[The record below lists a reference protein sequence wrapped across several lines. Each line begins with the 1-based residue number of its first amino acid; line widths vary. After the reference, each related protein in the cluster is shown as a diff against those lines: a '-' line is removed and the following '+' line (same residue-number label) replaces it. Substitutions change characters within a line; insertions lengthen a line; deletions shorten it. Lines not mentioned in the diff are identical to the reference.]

1 MKKRVIPRIL
11 SFVVAA
17 TMLVPLW
24 SPVIAKDAPPPLY
37 VSTTAKYPAPALSD
51 VDGREYKILFDPAKT
66 SPDMATA
73 FKDLWEKIKAAA
85 AKQGLQVTE
94 KDKNPLAI
102 EFSTKEY
109 FDTPDQALWS
119 KGYLIRITTRYK
131 DGKPN
136 DPVAVTVKAVFEDAM
151 KALAVPLAVVGVD
164 KFKTEAEENVGFGPD
179 GSLRG
184 YIEKGSS
191 FSVPQAALGKFTLGD
206 FGKYMPELLKLGLPA
221 DTPLKSTKAYSY
233 RVRPG
238 AVVLPGTAP
247 SGVSMEAW
255 SRSEGRAVPLR
266 FLLRVQRSGL
276 LRRCGHPCGWR
287 AVHDQGSA
295 AGTRRAGVCGQRQMG
310 WLQGSPDDEPADTGR
325 QRRAG
330 GDFKSGASQGAGGLQ
345 YVGDGASQSAGREV
359 RLCGATRLHQAL

>member
-1 MKKRVIPRIL
+1 
-11 SFVVAA
+11 
-17 TMLVPLW
+17 
-24 SPVIAKDAPPPLY
+24 

-66 SPDMATA
+66 SPDVATA
-73 FKDLWEKIKAAA
+73 FKDLWGKIKAAA

-164 KFKTEAEENVGFGPD
+164 KVKTEAEENVGFGPD

-184 YIEKGSS
+184 YVEKGSS
-191 FSVPQAALGKFTLGD
+191 FSVPHGGARQ
-206 FGKYMPELLKLGLPA
+206 
-221 DTPLKSTKAYSY
+221 
-233 RVRPG
+233 VHPG
-238 AVVLPGTAP
+238 
-247 SGVSMEAW
+247 
-255 SRSEGRAVPLR
+255 
-266 FLLRVQRSGL
+266 
-276 LRRCGHPCGWR
+276 
-287 AVHDQGSA
+287 
-295 AGTRRAGVCGQRQMG
+295 
-310 WLQGSPDDEPADTGR
+310 
-325 QRRAG
+325 
-330 GDFKSGASQGAGGLQ
+330 
-345 YVGDGASQSAGREV
+345 
-359 RLCGATRLHQAL
+359 